1 MMAFVRFVLFIIDSI
16 NVFLLRNCS
25 HIAGAIAFYMLFA
38 LFPLFL
44 AMISVLGFV
53 LGPEAEHEELAIRLA
68 ETLPVSSEFISA
80 TLHKVVQD
88 RTITGLASVLG
99 LLTAS
104 TAAFGAIRKG
114 INAAWG
120 ISQTR
125 PFIKERMIDFAL
137 VMGAGLLLIATLF
150 SAPAL
155 AVLREI
161 TLFLAPE
168 TPYLTNFVWALAPVL
183 VFAFFAFC
191 ICAVLYRYLPNT
203 EVEMAQVWPGALLAA
218 VALTTVSEA
227 LVWYF
232 GTFPLAYDV
241 IYGAVGTIMALL
253 TWAYMSAIILLFG
266 ALMAASYSQY
276 AAGLGNHRHDPTVLW
291 TGFWRVRLR
300 VVEPSRAL

>member
-1 MMAFVRFVLFIIDSI
+1 MAFIRFVLFIVESI
-16 NVFLLRNCS
+16 NIFLLRNCS

-53 LGPEAEHEELAIRLA
+53 LGPAAEHEELAVRLA
-68 ETLPVSSEFISA
+68 ETLPVSSEYISD
-80 TLHKVVQD
+80 TMRRVVEA

-125 PFIKERMIDFAL
+125 PFIKERMIDLTL

-155 AVLREI
+155 GVLREVM
-161 TLFLAPE
+161 LFLAPE
-168 TPYLTNFVWALAPVL
+168 TIYLTNFAWAVAPVL
-183 VFAFFAFC
+183 IFLVSAFC

-203 EVEMAQVWPGALLAA
+203 EVRMAQVWPGALLAA
-218 VALTTVSEA
+218 VALTAVSEA

-241 IYGAVGTIMALL
+241 IYGSVGAIMALL

-266 ALMAASYSQY
+266 ALITASYSQY
-276 AAGLGNHRHDPTVLW
+276 TASLGEHRHDPKVLW
-291 TGFWRVRLR
+291 TGFARVRLR

>member
-1 MMAFVRFVLFIIDSI
+1 MTFVRFVLFLVESI
-16 NVFLLRNCS
+16 NTFLLRNCS

-53 LGPEAEHEELAIRLA
+53 YGPEAEHEELAVRLA
-68 ETLPVSSEFISA
+68 EILPVSSDYISR
-80 TLHKVVQD
+80 TMHSVVAS

-99 LLTAS
+99 LFTAA

-125 PFIKERMIDFAL
+125 PFIKERMIDFVL
-137 VMGAGLLLIATLF
+137 VLGAGLLMIVTLY
-150 SAPAL
+150 STPVL
-155 AVLREI
+155 GVLREVTI
-161 TLFLAPE
+161 ALAPE
-168 TPYLTNFVWALAPVL
+168 ASYFTSFLWALAPALVFP
-183 VFAFFAFC
+183 VFAFF

-203 EVEMAQVWPGALLAA
+203 EVRMTQVWPGALVAA
-218 VALTTVSEA
+218 IALTGANEA

-232 GTFPLAYDV
+232 GAFPLAYSF
-241 IYGAVGTIMALL
+241 IYGSVGAIMALL
-253 TWAYMSAIILLFG
+253 TWAYLSAIILLFG
-266 ALMAASYSQY
+266 ALITASYSRY
-276 AAGLGNHRHDPTVLW
+276 AASLGSHGNDPRVLW
-291 TGFWRVRLR
+291 TGFSRVRLR

>member
-1 MMAFVRFVLFIIDSI
+1 MAFIRFVLFIVESI
-16 NVFLLRNCS
+16 NVFLMRNCS

-44 AMISVLGFV
+44 AMISVIGFV
-53 LGPEAEHEELAIRLA
+53 LGPDAEHEELAVRLA
-68 ETLPVSSEFISA
+68 ETLPISSDFISE
-80 TLHKVVQD
+80 TMHSVVEA
-88 RTITGLASVLG
+88 RAITGAASVLG
-99 LLTAS
+99 LFTAA

-125 PFIKERMIDFAL
+125 PFIKERLIDFAL

-150 SAPAL
+150 SAP
-155 AVLREI
+155 VLGVVREI
-161 TLFLAPE
+161 ILFLAPE
-168 TPYLTNFVWALAPVL
+168 TVYLTNFVWALTPALIFL
-183 VFAFFAFC
+183 VSAFC

-203 EVEMAQVWPGALLAA
+203 EVRMAQVWPGALLAA
-218 VALTTVSEA
+218 VALTGVSEA

-232 GTFPLAYDV
+232 SAFPLAYNV
-241 IYGAVGTIMALL
+241 IYGSVGYIMALL

-266 ALMAASYSQY
+266 ALMTASYSQY
-276 AAGLGNHRHDPTVLW
+276 AASLGKHRHDPMVLW
-291 TGFWRVRLR
+291 TGFSRVRLR

>member
-1 MMAFVRFVLFIIDSI
+1 MAFVRFVLFLVESI
-16 NVFLLRNCS
+16 NTFLLRNCS
-25 HIAGAIAFYMLFA
+25 HIAGAVAFYMLFS

-53 LGPEAEHEELAIRLA
+53 LGPEAKHEELAVRLA
-68 ETLPVSSEFISA
+68 ETLPISTEYISETMHS
-80 TLHKVVQD
+80 VVEA
-88 RTITGLASVLG
+88 RAITGAASVLG
-99 LLTAS
+99 LFTAA

-120 ISQTR
+120 INQTR

-137 VMGAGLLLIATLF
+137 VLGAGLLLIATLF

-155 AVLREI
+155 GVLREVI
-161 TLFLAPE
+161 LFLAPE
-168 TPYLTNFVWALAPVL
+168 TIYLTNFVWALTPVL
-183 VFAFFAFC
+183 IFLVSAFC

-218 VALTTVSEA
+218 VALTGVSEA

-232 GTFPLAYDV
+232 ATFPFAYNV
-241 IYGAVGTIMALL
+241 VYGSVGAIMALL
-253 TWAYMSAIILLFG
+253 TWAYLSAIILLFG
-266 ALMAASYSQY
+266 ALITASYSQY
-276 AAGLGNHRHDPTVLW
+276 AASLGNHRDDPRVLW
-291 TGFWRVRLR
+291 SGFSRVRLR

>member
-1 MMAFVRFVLFIIDSI
+1 MAFVRFVLFIVESI

-25 HIAGAIAFYMLFA
+25 HIAGAVAFYMLFS

-53 LGPEAEHEELAIRLA
+53 LGPEAKHEELAVRLA
-68 ETLPVSSEFISA
+68 ETLPISSDFISD
-80 TLHKVVQD
+80 TMHSVVEA
-88 RTITGLASVLG
+88 RAITGAASVLG
-99 LLTAS
+99 LFTAA

-120 ISQTR
+120 INQTR

-137 VMGAGLLLIATLF
+137 VLGAGLLLIATLF

-155 AVLREI
+155 GVLREVI
-161 TLFLAPE
+161 LFLAPE
-168 TPYLTNFVWALAPVL
+168 TIYLTNFVWALTPVL
-183 VFAFFAFC
+183 IFLVSAFC

-218 VALTTVSEA
+218 VALTGVSEA

-232 GTFPLAYDV
+232 ATFPFAYNV
-241 IYGAVGTIMALL
+241 VYGSVGAIMALL
-253 TWAYMSAIILLFG
+253 TWAYLSAIILLFG
-266 ALMAASYSQY
+266 ALITASYSQY
-276 AAGLGNHRHDPTVLW
+276 ADSLGSHRDDPKVLW
-291 TGFWRVRLR
+291 SGFSRVRLR

>member
-1 MMAFVRFVLFIIDSI
+1 MAFVRFVLFIVESI

-25 HIAGAIAFYMLFA
+25 HIAGAIAFYMLFS

-53 LGPEAEHEELAIRLA
+53 FGPETEHEELAVRLA
-68 ETLPVSSEFISA
+68 ESLPISSEYISDA
-80 TLHKVVQD
+80 IHEVVEA
-88 RTITGLASVLG
+88 RAITGAASVLG
-99 LLTAS
+99 LFTAA

-120 ISQTR
+120 INQTR

-155 AVLREI
+155 GILREV
-161 TLFLAPE
+161 TFFLSPE
-168 TPYLTNFVWALAPVL
+168 TMYFTNLVWALVPALIFPI
-183 VFAFFAFC
+183 FAFC

-203 EVEMAQVWPGALLAA
+203 EVNVAQVWPGALIAA
-218 VALTTVSEA
+218 LALTGANEA

-232 GTFPLAYDV
+232 GTFPLAYNV
-241 IYGAVGTIMALL
+241 VYGSVGAIMALL
-253 TWAYMSAIILLFG
+253 TWAYLSAIILLFG
-266 ALMAASYSQY
+266 ALITASYSQY
-276 AAGLGNHRHDPTVLW
+276 ASSLGGHRRDPRVLW
-291 TGFWRVRLR
+291 TGFSRVRLR
-300 VVEPSRAL
+300 VVEPSRVL

>member
-1 MMAFVRFVLFIIDSI
+1 MTFVRFVLFLVESI
-16 NVFLLRNCS
+16 NTFLMRNCS
-25 HIAGAIAFYMLFA
+25 HLAGAIAFYMLFS

-53 LGPEAEHEELAIRLA
+53 FGPETEHEELAVRLA
-68 ETLPVSSEFISA
+68 ETLPISSEYISGA
-80 TLHKVVQD
+80 IHEVVEA
-88 RTITGLASVLG
+88 RAITGAASVLG
-99 LLTAS
+99 LFTAA

-137 VMGAGLLLIATLF
+137 VLGAGLLMIATLF

-155 AVLREI
+155 GVLREI

-168 TPYLTNFVWALAPVL
+168 TMHFTNVVWALAPALIFPV
-183 VFAFFAFC
+183 FAFC
-191 ICAVLYRYLPNT
+191 ICAILYRYLPNT
-203 EVEMAQVWPGALLAA
+203 EVRMAQVWPGALIAA
-218 VALTTVSEA
+218 IALTGANEA

-232 GTFPLAYDV
+232 GTFPLAYHV
-241 IYGAVGTIMALL
+241 VYGSVGAIMALL
-253 TWAYMSAIILLFG
+253 TWAYLSAIILLFG
-266 ALMAASYSQY
+266 ALMTASYSQY
-276 AAGLGNHRHDPTVLW
+276 ASGLGRHRHDPKVLW
-291 TGFWRVRLR
+291 SGFTRVRLK

>member
-1 MMAFVRFVLFIIDSI
+1 MAFIRFALFIVDSI
-16 NVFLLRNCS
+16 NVFLKRNCS

-53 LGPEAEHEELAIRLA
+53 LGPDAEHEELAVRLA
-68 ETLPVSSEFISA
+68 ETLPISTDFISD
-80 TLHKVVQD
+80 TMHEVVKT
-88 RTITGLASVLG
+88 RAITGAASVLG
-99 LLTAS
+99 LFTAA

-150 SAPAL
+150 SAPVL
-155 AVLREI
+155 GVLREI
-161 TLFLAPE
+161 ILFLAPE
-168 TPYLTNFVWALAPVL
+168 TVYLTNFVWALTPAL
-183 VFAFFAFC
+183 IFFVSAFC

-203 EVEMAQVWPGALLAA
+203 EVRMAQVWPGALLAA
-218 VALTTVSEA
+218 VALTGVSEA

-232 GTFPLAYDV
+232 SAFPLAYNV
-241 IYGAVGTIMALL
+241 IYGSVGYIMALL

-266 ALMAASYSQY
+266 ALMTASYSQY
-276 AAGLGNHRHDPTVLW
+276 IANLGKHRNDPKVLW
-291 TGFWRVRLR
+291 TGFSRVRLR

>member
-1 MMAFVRFVLFIIDSI
+1 MTFVRFVLFLVESI
-16 NVFLLRNCS
+16 NTFLLRNCS

-53 LGPEAEHEELAIRLA
+53 YGPEAEHEELAVRLA
-68 ETLPVSSEFISA
+68 EILPVSSDYISR
-80 TLHKVVQD
+80 TMHSVVAS

-99 LLTAS
+99 LFTAA

-137 VMGAGLLLIATLF
+137 VLGAGLLMIATLY
-150 SAPAL
+150 SAPVL
-155 AVLREI
+155 GVLREVTI
-161 TLFLAPE
+161 TLAPE
-168 TPYLTNFVWALAPVL
+168 ASYFTSFLWALVPALIFP
-183 VFAFFAFC
+183 VFAFF

-203 EVEMAQVWPGALLAA
+203 EVRMTQVWPGALVAA
-218 VALTTVSEA
+218 MALTGANET

-232 GTFPLAYDV
+232 GAFPLAYNF
-241 IYGAVGTIMALL
+241 IYGSVGAIMALL
-253 TWAYMSAIILLFG
+253 TWAYLSAIILLFG
-266 ALMAASYSQY
+266 ALITASYSQY
-276 AAGLGNHRHDPTVLW
+276 AASLGSHGNDPKVLW
-291 TGFWRVRLR
+291 TGFSRVRLR

>member
-1 MMAFVRFVLFIIDSI
+1 MAFVRFVLFIIESI

-25 HIAGAIAFYMLFA
+25 HIAGAIAFYMLFS

-68 ETLPVSSEFISA
+68 ETLPISSDYISD
-80 TLHKVVQD
+80 TLHGVVET
-88 RTITGLASVLG
+88 RAITGAFSILG
-99 LLTAS
+99 LFTAA

-137 VMGAGLLLIATLF
+137 VMGAGILMIATLF

-155 AVLREI
+155 GVLREVW
-161 TLFLAPE
+161 FVLAPE
-168 TPYLTNFVWALAPVL
+168 TMYFTNFVWALAPAL
-183 VFAFFAFC
+183 IFPLFAFC

-203 EVEMAQVWPGALLAA
+203 EVRMAQVWPGALMAA
-218 VALTTVSEA
+218 VALTGVNEA

-232 GTFPLAYDV
+232 GTFPLAYNV
-241 IYGAVGTIMALL
+241 IYGSVGAVMALL
-253 TWAYMSAIILLFG
+253 TWAYLSAIILLFG
-266 ALMAASYSQY
+266 ALMTANYSQY
-276 AAGLGNHRHDPTVLW
+276 AASLGGHRHDPKVLW
-291 TGFWRVRLR
+291 TGFSRVRLR
-300 VVEPSRAL
+300 VVEPARGL